1 MPNELNK
8 RPTESE
14 LESAVKRM
22 LDRLDEIN
30 TLFITKIAAQVKKI
44 GTLNA
49 SSVNRLVIMADM
61 GADVSEITTRLA
73 DAVGLNV
80 RDLTQVYDRVLK
92 DTYADPRFAV
102 YLQQNPVS
110 VATQR
115 RLTQYV
121 QSVSV
126 QTAQSLINLSNTTAI
141 SEPYRKAIDTAVLA
155 VSSGLSD
162 YKSATRDV
170 IEQLGY
176 NGMQVY
182 YASGYHRRLDT
193 AIRQNIIDSTN
204 QIAQNASIMMGEDLG
219 FDAIELSA
227 HARSAPDH
235 EPAQGRVFLK
245 SEFQK
250 MQAGEAFVD
259 VDGHSYTGF
268 KRPIG
273 EWNCMHIAMG
283 FSTQHSVRRYTDE
296 QLRAW
301 RDANQ
306 SGCEINGKR
315 YTTYKAVQL
324 MRKIETEVRRQ
335 KDVAVAARAAD
346 DTELQKSCQEKINS
360 LSAYYTQIA
369 QAAKITPRR
378 DRMTVQGF
386 RAYKIN

>member
-49 SSVNRLVIMADM
+49 SSVNRLVAMADM

-80 RDLTQVYDRVLK
+80 RDLTQVYDQVLK
-92 DTYADPRFAV
+92 NTYTDPRFAV

-110 VATQR
+110 EATQR

-193 AIRQNIIDSTN
+193 AIRQNIIDGAN
-204 QIAQNASIMMGEDLG
+204 QIAQNASIMLGEDLG

-235 EPAQGRVFLK
+235 EPVQGRVFLK

-306 SGCEINGKR
+306 SGCEINGKH

-335 KDVAVAARAAD
+335 KDVAVAARAAG

>member
-8 RPTESE
+8 RSTGSE

-30 TLFITKIAAQVKKI
+30 TLFITKIAAQVRKI

-49 SSVNRLVIMADM
+49 SSVNRLVVMADM
-61 GADVSEITTRLA
+61 GADVSEITNRLA

-80 RDLTQVYDRVLK
+80 RDLMQVYDQVLK

-102 YLQQNPVS
+102 YLQQNPVPE
-110 VATQR
+110 ATQR

-193 AIRQNIIDSTN
+193 AIRQNIIDGAN

-235 EPAQGRVFLK
+235 EPVQGRVFLK

-259 VDGHSYTGF
+259 VDAA
-268 KRPIG
+268 
-273 EWNCMHIAMG
+273 N
-283 FSTQHSVRRYTDE
+283 RRMELY
-296 QLRAW
+296 AH
-301 RDANQ
+301 
-306 SGCEINGKR
+306 CNG
-315 YTTYKAVQL
+315 L
-324 MRKIETEVRRQ
+324 FH
-335 KDVAVAARAAD
+335 AA
-346 DTELQKSCQEKINS
+346 LCQA
-360 LSAYYTQIA
+360 LY
-369 QAAKITPRR
+369 R
-378 DRMTVQGF
+378 
-386 RAYKIN
+386 

>member
-30 TLFITKIAAQVKKI
+30 TLFITKIATQVKKI

-49 SSVNRLVIMADM
+49 SSVNRLVVMADM
-61 GADVSEITTRLA
+61 GADVSEITNRLA

-193 AIRQNIIDSTN
+193 AIRQNIIDGAN

-235 EPAQGRVFLK
+235 EPVQGRVFLK

-306 SGCEINGKR
+306 FGCEINGKH

-335 KDVAVAARAAD
+335 KDVAVAARAAG

-360 LSAYYTQIA
+360 LSAYYAQIA
-369 QAAKITPRR
+369 QTAKITPRR

>member
-30 TLFITKIAAQVKKI
+30 TLFITKIATQVKKI

-49 SSVNRLVIMADM
+49 SSVNRLVVMADM
-61 GADVSEITTRLA
+61 GADVSEITNRLA

-80 RDLTQVYDRVLK
+80 RDLTQIYDQVLK
-92 DTYADPRFAV
+92 DTYTDPRFAV

-110 VATQR
+110 EATQR

-193 AIRQNIIDSTN
+193 AIRQNIIDGAN

-235 EPAQGRVFLK
+235 EPVQGRVFLK

-306 SGCEINGKR
+306 SGCEINGKH

>member
-8 RPTESE
+8 RSTGSE

-49 SSVNRLVIMADM
+49 SSVNRLVAMADM
-61 GADVSEITTRLA
+61 GADVSEITTRMA

-80 RDLTQVYDRVLK
+80 RDLTQVYDQVLK
-92 DTYADPRFAV
+92 DTYTDPRFAV
-102 YLQQNPVS
+102 YLQQNPVPE
-110 VATQR
+110 ATQR
-115 RLTQYV
+115 RLTQYA

-182 YASGYHRRLDT
+182 YVSGYHRRLDT
-193 AIRQNIIDSTN
+193 AIRQNIIDGAN
-204 QIAQNASIMMGEDLG
+204 QIAQNASIMLGEDLG

-235 EPAQGRVFLK
+235 EPVQGRVFLK

-306 SGCEINGKR
+306 FGCEINGKH

-335 KDVAVAARAAD
+335 KDVAVAARAAG

>member
-49 SSVNRLVIMADM
+49 SSVNRLVVMADM
-61 GADVSEITTRLA
+61 GADVSEITNRLA

-80 RDLTQVYDRVLK
+80 RDLTQIYDQVLK
-92 DTYADPRFAV
+92 DTYTDPRFAV

-110 VATQR
+110 EATQR

-193 AIRQNIIDSTN
+193 AIRQNIIDGAN

-235 EPAQGRVFLK
+235 EPVQGRVFLK

-306 SGCEINGKR
+306 SGCEINGKH

>member
-30 TLFITKIAAQVKKI
+30 TLFITKIATQVKKI

-49 SSVNRLVIMADM
+49 SSVNRLVVMADM
-61 GADVSEITTRLA
+61 GADVSEITNRLA

-80 RDLTQVYDRVLK
+80 RDLTQIYDQVLK
-92 DTYADPRFAV
+92 DTYTDPRFAV

-110 VATQR
+110 EATQR

-193 AIRQNIIDSTN
+193 AIRQNIIDGAN

-235 EPAQGRVFLK
+235 EPVQGRVFLK

-283 FSTQHSVRRYTDE
+283 FSTQYSVRRYTDE

-306 SGCEINGKR
+306 SGCEINGKH

-335 KDVAVAARAAD
+335 KDVAVAARAAG
-346 DTELQKSCQEKINS
+346 DTELQKSGQEKINS

>member
-30 TLFITKIAAQVKKI
+30 TLFITKIATQVKKI

-49 SSVNRLVIMADM
+49 SSVNRLVVMADM
-61 GADVSEITTRLA
+61 GADVSEITNRLA

-80 RDLTQVYDRVLK
+80 RDLTQIYDQVLK
-92 DTYADPRFAV
+92 DTYTDPRFAV

-110 VATQR
+110 EATQR

-126 QTAQSLINLSNTTAI
+126 QTAQSLTNLSNTTAI

-193 AIRQNIIDSTN
+193 AIRQNIIDGVN

-235 EPAQGRVFLK
+235 EPVQGRVFLK

-306 SGCEINGKR
+306 SGCEINGKH

-335 KDVAVAARAAD
+335 KDVAVAARAAG
-346 DTELQKSCQEKINS
+346 DTELQKSGQEKINS
-360 LSAYYTQIA
+360 LSAYYSQIA
-369 QAAKITPRR
+369 QTAKITPRR

>member
-44 GTLNA
+44 GTLDA

-193 AIRQNIIDSTN
+193 AIRQNIIDGAN

-235 EPAQGRVFLK
+235 EPVQGRVFLK

-259 VDGHSYTGF
+259 VDGHSYTSF

-283 FSTQHSVRRYTDE
+283 FSTQHSVRRYTDG

-306 SGCEINGKR
+306 SGCEINGKH